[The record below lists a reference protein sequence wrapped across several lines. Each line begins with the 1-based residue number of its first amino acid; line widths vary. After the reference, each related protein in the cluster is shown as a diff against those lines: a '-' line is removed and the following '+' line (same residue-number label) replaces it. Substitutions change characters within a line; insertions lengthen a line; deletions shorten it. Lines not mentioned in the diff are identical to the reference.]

1 MAKSPAI
8 PIPGAPSRSWDDIRF
23 SAAPRAAKK
32 WNAMSEQQEWWE
44 EFFPVWAE
52 VQRQAKS
59 EEETRVEADCIE
71 NLLQLPPRATV
82 LDVPCGEGRLALQL
96 AALGF
101 RVTGVD
107 ITLPLLEDARQKA
120 AERRLEV
127 TWEHR
132 DMRDLAWHGAFDG
145 AFCFWGSFGYFD
157 EQGNADFLKS
167 VARALKPGA
176 RFLVETHTAETLLP
190 RFQERSWHRV
200 GATLMVQA
208 RRYDHVRSR
217 INEQWTFIKGGE
229 SVERRSSIRIYTY
242 RELCHLLEAAGF
254 TACEGYDGASEA
266 PFQLGARR
274 LVLVA
279 TRR

>member
-1 MAKSPAI
+1 
-8 PIPGAPSRSWDDIRF
+8 
-23 SAAPRAAKK
+23 
-32 WNAMSEQQEWWE
+32 MSQQTEWWE
-44 EFFPVWAE
+44 EFFPTWAD

-59 EEETRVEADCIE
+59 EAETRVEADCIE
-71 NLLQLPPRATV
+71 NLLQLSLQATV

-96 AALGF
+96 AALGL

-107 ITLPLLEDARQKA
+107 ITLPLLEDARRKA

-132 DMRDLAWHGAFDG
+132 DMRDLPWREAFDG

-157 EQGNADFLKS
+157 EQGNADFLTA

-176 RFLVETHTAETLLP
+176 RFLVEMHVAETLLP

-200 GATLMVQA
+200 GETLMVQA

-217 INEQWTFIKGGE
+217 INVEWTFIKNGE
-229 SVERRSSIRIYTY
+229 VVERRSSIRIYTY
-242 RELCHLLEAAGF
+242 HELCRLLEEAGF

-266 PFQLGARR
+266 PFQLGSQR

-279 TRR
+279 TKR

>member
-1 MAKSPAI
+1 
-8 PIPGAPSRSWDDIRF
+8 
-23 SAAPRAAKK
+23 
-32 WNAMSEQQEWWE
+32 MSERTEWWE
-44 EFFPVWAE
+44 EFFPAWME
-52 VQRQAKS
+52 IQGQAKS

-71 NLLQLPPRATV
+71 NLLQLSLQATV

-107 ITLPLLEDARQKA
+107 ITLPLLEEAQQKA

-132 DMRDLAWHGAFDG
+132 DMRDLPWQETFEG

-157 EQGNADFLKS
+157 EPGNGEFLKA
-167 VARALKPGA
+167 VARTLKPGA
-176 RFLVETHTAETLLP
+176 RFLIETHTAETVLP
-190 RFQERSWHRV
+190 RFQERSWQRV
-200 GATLMVQA
+200 GDTLVLQD
-208 RRYDHVRSR
+208 RRFDHTQSR
-217 INEQWTFIKGGE
+217 INEQWTFIKDGE
-229 SVERRSSIRIYTY
+229 SVQRRSSIRIYTY
-242 RELCHLLEAAGF
+242 RELRGLLEAAGF

-266 PFQLGARR
+266 PFRLGARR

-279 TRR
+279 TKQ